1 MTTAIYLG
9 PKGREI
15 EIWSTANGNLVCV
28 SDRCMGSRLFS
39 EIGNNIRQG
48 KTFDGA
54 YRLTAEE
61 RAYMKDF
68 LINECGESN
77 PTCECKRVEF

>member
-1 MTTAIYLG
+1 MNTATYTG
-9 PKGREI
+9 PKGREN

-28 SDRCMGSRLFS
+28 SDRCMGTRLFG

-54 YRLTAEE
+54 YRFTADE

-68 LINECGESN
+68 LINEIGEAN
-77 PTCECKRVEF
+77 PTCECGRVAF

>member
-1 MTTAIYLG
+1 
-9 PKGREI
+9 
-15 EIWSTANGNLVCV
+15 
-28 SDRCMGSRLFS
+28 MGTRLFG

-54 YRLTAEE
+54 YRFTADE

-68 LINECGESN
+68 LINEIGEAR
-77 PTCECKRVEF
+77 PTCECGRVEF